1 MEKDNN
7 TIEKSL
13 SEIKKVM
20 EDNSK
25 EKLISEK
32 AIKDEKIEAKSE
44 YFLLEKIVSTS
55 KRNEKKINQNE
66 NKDTLKDNK
75 IKSKQEILNSNKKI
89 KKKNESDKTSQ
100 NKTKRK
106 NNDPMALVVEREIK
120 PIIKKWINKNLRSFV
135 KAIVIEEMKQISRAT
150 EKRTFK

>member
-25 EKLISEK
+25 EKIISEK